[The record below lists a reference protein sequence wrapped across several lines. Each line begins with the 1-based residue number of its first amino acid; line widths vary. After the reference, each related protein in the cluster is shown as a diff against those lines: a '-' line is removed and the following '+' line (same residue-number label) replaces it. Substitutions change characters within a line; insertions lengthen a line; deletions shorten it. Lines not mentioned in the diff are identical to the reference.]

1 MTSAPR
7 TPRIPTARALKAP
20 RGGAV
25 GGYRVA
31 VDVGGTFTDL
41 VLRRPDGTEAV
52 HKTSSTPGD
61 PAQAVVAGLIALA
74 AAERLAPHEL
84 LGRTETIVH
93 GTTITTNALIT
104 GSGACTGLV
113 TTAGL
118 RDVLPA
124 RQGSREDQFASKSAP
139 PPPLVPRRLVIPV
152 RERVDRTGAV
162 VTPLDE
168 SDVRRAAGRLRA
180 ARVEAVAVSF
190 VFSYLFDGHERQ
202 AAAILAQ
209 ELPGVFVTTASRLV
223 PQVRMFERTTT
234 TALNAYVGPV
244 LRDYLDGLADR
255 LAELGYGGRVLIMQS
270 NGGVVGLEQAA
281 DRAVE
286 TLLSG
291 PAGAPAAVAEIVRT
305 LGTRAARAGAG
316 GTGGAAGTDRA
327 GPPTRSPDTI
337 TIDMGGTSFEASL
350 ARGGRTETTSNGSLA
365 GHPVCLP
372 ALDIS
377 TIGAGGGSVAWVTAG
392 GLPRV
397 GPRSAGAVPGP
408 AGYGRG
414 GTEPT
419 VTDADLL
426 LGYLDPDGF
435 SDGIALSRDAAVR
448 AVGGLAER
456 LGIRG
461 SAGRHPDTAVTDA
474 ALIDTGVIDDAVIEA
489 AAGVHRAVNAA
500 MADSLR
506 LLTGRRG
513 LDPRRFALVAAGG
526 AGPVHA
532 VEIARELGIPLVV
545 VPAGA
550 SVLCARGMLRTD
562 LVRYYVTTLR
572 PDPRDPGALPVP
584 SDLDAAFD
592 RMAAEALDD
601 LRPHLAGTGRA
612 GFAFARSADVRYAG
626 QVHEIPVPFADPAV
640 PMDPAVP
647 AEPAG
652 SVLPRTDDA
661 GLKDLLERFHDE
673 HELRYGYRR
682 PELAVEI
689 VNLRLVARVPTLPP
703 VPADSPAPPDPAH
716 PAAVAPPIRA
726 AARRREVW
734 FAGGFREVNVH
745 DPATLSPGCPHQG
758 PALVAHPA
766 STVVVPPG
774 YAFEL
779 AEDGTVL
786 VFAATDT
793 ADAVLHRLG
802 LVGVGVGGAG
812 AAAAR

>member
-1 MTSAPR
+1 MAGGEY
-7 TPRIPTARALKAP
+7 RI
-20 RGGAV
+20 
-25 GGYRVA
+25 A

-52 HKTSSTPGD
+52 HKTSSVPRN
-61 PAQAVVAGLIALA
+61 PAQAVVAGLTALA
-74 AAERLAPHEL
+74 AAEGLAPHEL
-84 LGRTETIVH
+84 LGRTGTLVH
-93 GTTITTNALIT
+93 GTTITTNALLT
-104 GSGACTGLV
+104 GTGARTGLV

-139 PPPLVPRRLVIPV
+139 PPPLVPRHLVLPV
-152 RERVDRTGAV
+152 RERVDRTGRV

-180 ARVEAVAVSF
+180 AEVEAVAVSF
-190 VFSYLFDGHERQ
+190 VFSYLFAGHERR
-202 AAAILAQ
+202 AAAILAR

-244 LRDYLDGLADR
+244 LRDYLDGLARR
-255 LAELGYGGRVLIMQS
+255 LAELGYRGRVLIMQS
-270 NGGVVGLEQAA
+270 NGGVVGLEQATG
-281 DRAVE
+281 RAVE

-291 PAGAPAAVAEIVRT
+291 PAGAPAAVAETVRA
-305 LGTRAARAGAG
+305 LGAR
-316 GTGGAAGTDRA
+316 GTI
-327 GPPTRSPDTI
+327 DTI

-350 ARGGRTETTSNGSLA
+350 AHGGHTETTGGGSLA

-377 TIGAGGGSVAWVTAG
+377 TVGAGGGSVAWVTAG

-397 GPRSAGAVPGP
+397 GPRSAGAEPGP
-408 AGYGRG
+408 ASYGRG

-435 SDGIALSRDAAVR
+435 SDGIMLSRDAARR
-448 AVGGLAER
+448 AVGGLVER
-456 LGIRG
+456 LATG
-461 SAGRHPDTAVTDA
+461 SRASRVPDGAVPDGA
-474 ALIDTGVIDDAVIEA
+474 VPDGAVPDGAVIEA

-562 LVRYYVTTLR
+562 LVRHYVRTVR
-572 PDPRDPGALPVP
+572 PDPADPGAPPTP
-584 SDLDAAFD
+584 SALDTAF
-592 RMAAEALDD
+592 RGMTAEALDD
-601 LRPHLAGTGRA
+601 LSPHLTGSSRPR
-612 GFAFARSADVRYAG
+612 FLRSADLRYAG
-626 QVHEIPVPFADPAV
+626 QVHEIPVPFTDPGA
-640 PMDPAVP
+640 
-647 AEPAG
+647 PAG
-652 SVLPRTDDA
+652 PAGAGDA
-661 GLKDLLERFHDE
+661 GLADLLERFHDE

-682 PELAVEI
+682 PELLVEI
-689 VNLRLVARVPTLPP
+689 VNLRLVARIPTLPP
-703 VPADSPAPPDPAH
+703 VAPTAPASAVPASVVPVVPALPTSRDPPR
-716 PAAVAPPIRA
+716 AV
-726 AARRREVW
+726 ARRRAVW
-734 FAGGFREVNVH
+734 FDGGFREVDVH
-745 DPATLSPGCPHQG
+745 DPAALRPGTRQPG

-774 YAFEL
+774 YVFEL
-779 AEDGTVL
+779 AEDGSVL

-793 ADAVLHRLG
+793 ASAVLHRLG
-802 LVGVGVGGAG
+802 LASTGAVGAPAAG
-812 AAAAR
+812 